1 MTVKDLGAP
10 SLGYGDYLRFSR
22 LVGDFF
28 GLHFPESRR
37 IDLEQGIKQAYASST
52 CRDLADYYHLLLDP
66 DNGPL
71 HRQRLVNAL
80 TIGESHFFRNANQF
94 DVLYQHVLP
103 EIIQRRRSLRTLR
116 VWSAGCSEGQEP
128 YSIAMLLRDL
138 LPDIDEWAITI
149 LATDINTEALDRA
162 RRAVYSDWAFREQR
176 AKSLQP
182 RYFRVTGNRHELLPE
197 IRRMVTFAQLN
208 LVEDH
213 YPSYQT
219 NTMFMDLIL
228 CRNVTI
234 YFTPSTTRQVV
245 GRFYEALVDEGWLV
259 VGHSEHSLATY
270 SQFQALSYPNA
281 ILYRRTGKPTILPED
296 WDWLPAAPASAGA
309 PSLRVPSGPNAEI
322 DVLSN
327 GAALSRSDSPATPE
341 VECLP
346 AATLERAAELVEYG
360 YLDQAR
366 DLLLKMVEKPPAR
379 PEAAALLGQTYANQ
393 GMWREGERWCRQAIR
408 ENNLLMEP
416 YYTLALILQHQGQLE
431 DAIEMMKKVV
441 YLDRASIRGHYGL
454 ADLYHRK
461 GSLRQALKSLD
472 NAHRALGG
480 RNGNEVIP
488 ESGGVTVERLREAI
502 THQLQ
507 QWRAEAAEILA

>member
-1 MTVKDLGAP
+1 MTTGESGVHA
-10 SLGYGDYLRFSR
+10 LGYGDYLRFSR

-28 GLHFPESRR
+28 GLHFPENRR
-37 IDLEQGIKQAYASST
+37 TDLEQGIKQAFASST
-52 CRDLADYYHLLLDP
+52 CRDLADYYQLLLDP

-138 LPDIDEWAITI
+138 LPDVDEWAITI
-149 LATDINTEALDRA
+149 LATDINTESLDRA

-176 AKSLQP
+176 AKLWLP
-182 RYFRVTGNRHELLPE
+182 RYFRAASNRHELLPE
-197 IRRMVTFAQLN
+197 VRRMVTFAQLN

-234 YFTPSTTRQVV
+234 YFAPSTTRQVV

-296 WDWLPAAPASAGA
+296 WDWLPATPSSAGA
-309 PSLRVPSGPNAEI
+309 PSLRMPACADVAPDTSG
-322 DVLSN
+322 N
-327 GAALSRSDSPATPE
+327 GASPFKSGSPAIPATEPVPE
-341 VECLP
+341 V
-346 AATLERAAELVEYG
+346 TLERAAELVEYG

-366 DLLLKMVEKPPAR
+366 DVLHKLIEKSSRR

-393 GMWREGERWCRQAIR
+393 GMWREGETWCRQAIR

-416 YYTLALILQHQGQLE
+416 YYTLALILQHQGQL
-431 DAIEMMKKVV
+431 DGAIEMMKKVV
-441 YLDRASIRGHYGL
+441 YLDRNSIRGHYGL
-454 ADLYHRK
+454 ADLYHRS
-461 GSLRQALKSLD
+461 GLLRQALKSLD
-472 NAHRALGG
+472 NAQHALSGHS
-480 RNGNEVIP
+480 NSEVIP
-488 ESGGVTVERLREAI
+488 ESGGITVERLRDAI

-507 QWRAEAAEILA
+507 QWRAEAAETPA